1 MKPPNFPRLSPYI
14 CTTCRRNTPSLT
26 RGLTTTI
33 TTTTKTPPPPP
44 PIAFARLPSRRLIS
58 LTGPDSTR
66 FLQGAITANIAPTPS
81 PSSTSHASG
90 FYTAFLNPAGRVLY
104 DVFVYPFAEPGSEDG
119 GWLIEVDAREVEG
132 LAKHVRRYKLRSKF
146 TVRVLEEGERG
157 VWSAWDEGAH
167 SVEGKGKGEGVM
179 GCEDKRAPGM
189 GRRLILSGDQRPE
202 VDGEEVGEDVYRV
215 RRYLRGVPEGQGE
228 LVYTNALPQESN
240 VDYMGGVDYRKG
252 CYVGQELTI
261 RTHHTGVVRKR
272 ILPVMLYG
280 IDEPMPTSLEYDPEK
295 EYGVERIPRD
305 TGIAPWQKRGRSAG
319 KFLTGVGNVGLG
331 LCRLAMMTDV
341 RVGGEA
347 VGMRKG
353 MSLRWSGRL
362 RVRP

>member
-14 CTTCRRNTPSLT
+14 CTTCRRNTPSFT
-26 RGLTTTI
+26 RNLTTTA
-33 TTTTKTPPPPP
+33 TTNNPTPPPPT
-44 PIAFARLPSRRLIS
+44 AFARLPSRRLIS

-81 PSSTSHASG
+81 STSTSHISG
-90 FYTAFLNPAGRVLY
+90 FYTAFLNSAGRVMY
-104 DVFVYPFAEPGSEDG
+104 DVFVYPFAEPGAEDG

-157 VWSAWDEGAH
+157 VWGAWD
-167 SVEGKGKGEGVM
+167 
-179 GCEDKRAPGM
+179 EDKRAPGM
-189 GRRLILSGDQRPE
+189 GRRLILPGDQRPE

-228 LVYTNALPQESN
+228 LVYTSALPQESN

-261 RTHHTGVVRKR
+261 RTHHRGVVRKR

-280 IDEPMPTSLEYDPEK
+280 IDEPMPTSLVYDPEK
-295 EYGVERIPRD
+295 EYGVGRIPRD
-305 TGIAPWQKRGRSAG
+305 TGIAPWQKRGRHAG
-319 KFLTGVGNVGLG
+319 KFLSGVGNVGLG

-347 VGMRKG
+347 GGYEEGDEFKMEWQVEGLDPEKLKVKAFVP
-353 MSLRWSGRL
+353 SWHLRE
-362 RVRP
+362 